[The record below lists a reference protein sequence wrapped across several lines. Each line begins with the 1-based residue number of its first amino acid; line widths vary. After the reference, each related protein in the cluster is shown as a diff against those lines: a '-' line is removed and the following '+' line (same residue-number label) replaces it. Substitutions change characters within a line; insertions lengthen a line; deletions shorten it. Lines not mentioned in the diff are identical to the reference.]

1 MLLGY
6 GEDTTAV
13 WTAVGPSY
21 LVGEHMDW
29 DAVAAMPDGRVGD
42 GGQMELSRGEI
53 ERAQLK
59 RLWLF
64 NLRVSTHCVCP
75 CSMSLELIVPLMLLK
90 ALRMNAIVAHL
101 LE

>member
-1 MLLGY
+1 MTAEGRAWGSGSEGGTMKRLPCRQGGRTALLRRIEFFSG
-6 GEDTTAV
+6 
-13 WTAVGPSY
+13 
-21 LVGEHMDW
+21 
-29 DAVAAMPDGRVGD
+29 
-42 GGQMELSRGEI
+42 RGEI
-53 ERAQLK
+53 ERGQLK

-64 NLRVSTHCVCP
+64 NLRVSTRCVCP